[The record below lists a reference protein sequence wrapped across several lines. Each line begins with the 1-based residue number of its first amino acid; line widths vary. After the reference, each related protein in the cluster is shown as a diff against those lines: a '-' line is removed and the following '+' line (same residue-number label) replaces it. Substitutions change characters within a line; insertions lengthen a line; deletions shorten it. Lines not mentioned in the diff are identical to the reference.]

1 MSAVGVPTGG
11 LRTVGEIVAT
21 NTLTFRAQQNGLAIA
36 DELLSTHSAG
46 APVVDAKG
54 KYIGFINEFDI
65 LKALEAG
72 KELNNLVAE
81 DLMRLGPI
89 AVHEFTTI
97 ADAAKRMDERC
108 VLNLPV
114 EKHGRV
120 AYSVSRHDLLRAWI
134 GLGLGRGPD
143 PQKIHGRRD
152 SYDTTQTRVQ

>member
-1 MSAVGVPTGG
+1 MSAVGVQTEG
-11 LRTVGEIVAT
+11 LKTLGEIVAT
-21 NTLTFRAQQNGLAIA
+21 NTLTFRAKQNGLAIA
-36 DELLSTHSAG
+36 KELLSTHAAG

-54 KYIGFINEFDI
+54 RYIGFINEFDV

-97 ADAAKRMDERC
+97 ADAAKRMEERC

-114 EKHGRV
+114 ERDGRV
-120 AYSVSRHDLLRAWI
+120 AYSVSRRDLLRAWV
-134 GLGLGRGPD
+134 GRCGD
-143 PQKIHGRRD
+143 G
-152 SYDTTQTRVQ
+152 S